1 MHWFLNT
8 HPILLH
14 LACLLTC
21 CFNFWFVLNILCKKQ
36 TIFIWTSVVNWSSVF
51 CMFNMALTRPSLTM
65 QLRSGVEIFAHVS
78 LCVDKRWTLRATIVT
93 IFSHGQE
100 MFQFFVKC
108 DTSFRFFFWKLP
120 QILTSNFLKVVR
132 QHTEGIVGSI
142 IWVLLEISVSS
153 SERILKIRYELT
165 KLSPWVCCR
174 LLLFGDIVLAAAA
187 ATSVVTMGPTTRVR
201 IHSI

>member
-36 TIFIWTSVVNWSSVF
+36 TIFIWTSVVNRSSVF
-51 CMFNMALTRPSLTM
+51 CMFDMALTRPSLTM
-65 QLRSGVEIFAHVS
+65 QLRSGVEIFAHVCGQKMDTS
-78 LCVDKRWTLRATIVT
+78 SNTIVT

-100 MFQFFVKC
+100 MFQFFC
-108 DTSFRFFFWKLP
+108 QMRHEFQILFWKLP

-132 QHTEGIVGSI
+132 QHMK
-142 IWVLLEISVSS
+142 VLWEVLYGFCW
-153 SERILKIRYELT
+153 KF
-165 KLSPWVCCR
+165 
-174 LLLFGDIVLAAAA
+174 LFPAVKEF
-187 ATSVVTMGPTTRVR
+187 
-201 IHSI
+201 